1 MFQKLR
7 QKERG
12 VKDAKRSRLLIE
24 ESGLSFGEAF
34 ILHPS
39 PERTH
44 KKNYFTIQL
53 TQESCSSLA
62 PGRLMKKTHKL
73 LRTKKNQ
80 QKKHLWEDIHRA
92 RSFKSPVSPHCLFQ
106 EWFSYKL
113 KEPAQVSGRCR
124 YRVHTYQRAATTT

>member
-12 VKDAKRSRLLIE
+12 EKKDAKRSRLPIE

-44 KKNYFTIQL
+44 
-53 TQESCSSLA
+53 
-62 PGRLMKKTHKL
+62 
-73 LRTKKNQ
+73 TK
-80 QKKHLWEDIHRA
+80 
-92 RSFKSPVSPHCLFQ
+92 S
-106 EWFSYKL
+106 
-113 KEPAQVSGRCR
+113 
-124 YRVHTYQRAATTT
+124 